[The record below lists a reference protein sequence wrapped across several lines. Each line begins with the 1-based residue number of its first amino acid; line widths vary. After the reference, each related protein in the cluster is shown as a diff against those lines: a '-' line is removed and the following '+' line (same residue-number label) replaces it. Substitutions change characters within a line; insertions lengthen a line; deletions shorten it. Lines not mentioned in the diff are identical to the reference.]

1 MLVHLSESK
10 KPEKFMKIK
19 KRFMTLLEIM
29 IVILLI
35 GIITSVVGYN
45 MKGSLEKG
53 KIFKTRQAK
62 NQVRDLL
69 LLEVA
74 RGENIDEVVA
84 DPEKFL
90 KKSNLAKNPKNLL
103 KDGWNDLFIIT
114 KKDESDISVKSKK
127 LEAIDKKNN
136 KNEEDQYNF

>member
-1 MLVHLSESK
+1 
-10 KPEKFMKIK
+10 MKIK

-53 KIFKTRQAK
+53 KIFKTRQAQS
-62 NQVRDLL
+62 QVKDLL

-74 RGENIDEVVA
+74 KGEDIDVVVN
-84 DPEKFL
+84 DPRKYLE
-90 KKSNLAKNPKNLL
+90 KSNLAKNVESLL
-103 KDGWNDLFIIT
+103 KDGWNEPFMIT
-114 KKDESDISVKSKK
+114 KKGSFDISVRSKK
-127 LEAIDKKNN
+127 IEQIDKKNN
-136 KNEEDQYNF
+136 RNEDNQDYF

>member
-1 MLVHLSESK
+1 MLVHLLEIK
-10 KPEKFMKIK
+10 KLEKFMKIK

-35 GIITSVVGYN
+35 GVITSVVGYN

-62 NQVRDLL
+62 NQIKDLL

-74 RGENIDEVVA
+74 KGENIDEVVS

-90 KKSNLAKNPKNLL
+90 QKSNLAKNPKNLL
-103 KDGWNDLFIIT
+103 KDGWNDPFIIT
-114 KKDESDISVKSKK
+114 KKDDSDINVKSKK
-127 LEAIDKKNN
+127 LEALDKKNN
-136 KNEEDQYNF
+136 KKEDDQYNF